1 MRVRYDSE
9 ADILY
14 IFVKEGSIKDTMEV
28 SDDLFVEYDENNH
41 IAGIERGASQKKSA
55 ARIDELCGACNQ
67 SYDGL
72 EIIKLYS
79 RNKESFC

>member
-14 IFVKEGSIKDTMEV
+14 IFVKEGSTKDTIEV

-55 ARIDELCGACNQ
+55 A
-67 SYDGL
+67 
-72 EIIKLYS
+72 
-79 RNKESFC
+79 